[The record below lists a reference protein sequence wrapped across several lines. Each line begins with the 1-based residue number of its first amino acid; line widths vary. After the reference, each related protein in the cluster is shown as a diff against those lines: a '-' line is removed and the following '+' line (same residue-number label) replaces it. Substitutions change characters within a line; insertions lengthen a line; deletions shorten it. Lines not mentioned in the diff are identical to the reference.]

1 MEQKDLNVYDIFG
14 EIKNT
19 DETLNNINSNINL
32 NNNINNNINNDINN
46 EVVEN
51 NESNTFNYYDDD
63 YIIEQKIQELLGN
76 TYDSSFGNVDN
87 NKVESFDIDEFGKKA
102 DEVNA
107 VSNFS
112 FDMET
117 PQNTSDEQVDIIDVQ
132 QSSINNSFVNSDGL
146 NEINNAYNNVD
157 TLNEAN
163 NNYSN
168 ESFVKDES
176 FKFDEYVY
184 PKNEVEV
191 PDYETA
197 KEDIINE
204 NVIVPVEPV
213 NEVVNPDYEYIEE
226 AETVQNDDVKSLDNT
241 YLKDDGTVETV
252 ETPAQE
258 NEVEEVQNEEVK
270 ENVVNNKPHD
280 IEKKSGNGFIIFVFI
295 LMALTII
302 FLPYIYELLK

>member
-19 DETLNNINSNINL
+19 DETLNNINSNTNL
-32 NNNINNNINNDINN
+32 NNNINNDINN

-146 NEINNAYNNVD
+146 NEINNDYNNVD

-204 NVIVPVEPV
+204 NVIVPVEPL

-258 NEVEEVQNEEVK
+258 NEVEEVQNEEVE
-270 ENVVNNKPHD
+270 ENVVNNKAHD

-295 LMALTII
+295 LMGLTII